1 MKSKSVIKICMA
13 TVLLMFAVALVFTKL
28 IPYLN
33 FQKYKAAN
41 GDLIFQSLPLKDLVL
56 AIEGLSESPYSHC
69 GIVVEREGEW
79 FVLEAIGPVKYTPL
93 YEWVQRGREESFAV
107 YRLKDNTGVKPFIA
121 AAEKYLG
128 KPYDVRYRMDEE
140 KIYCSELIYKAYFQA
155 VGIKLGELKTLGEMP
170 WQEYTKTIRKY
181 EQGAPPLKRQMITPA
196 NLARAKELELNYQ
209 QNY

>member
-1 MKSKSVIKICMA
+1 MKSKSIIKICVA
-13 TVLLMFAVALVFTKL
+13 TVLLMFAIALVFTKL

-33 FQKYKAAN
+33 FQKYKAEN
-41 GDLIFQSLPLKDLVL
+41 GDLIFQSLPLQDLVL

-69 GIVVEREGEW
+69 GIVVDREGEW

-107 YRLKDNTGVKPFIA
+107 YRLKDNTGVKPFIT
-121 AAEKYLG
+121 AAENYLG

-155 VGIKLGELKTLGEMP
+155 VGIKLGELKALGEMP

-181 EQGAPPLKRQMITPA
+181 EQGEPPLERLMITPA
-196 NLARAKELELNYQ
+196 NLAKAKELELCYKQ
-209 QNY
+209 SY